1 MVVIHYHNKPTIV
14 NDSLTNYGIGM
25 TWLFCTWENG
35 DGNFNERWQ
44 LFHQGN
50 HQNWWSTW
58 RDQKVPDFQ
67 TKSWKIYMFL
77 PSACHGNRQKRMK
90 SSCFAFFLVISVSQ
104 HLKVPGR
111 WGNMAVALRTVRPW
125 GVGTGDL
132 RTMAKGLRSWCIQP
146 KLWRHPG
153 TSSLRRKSLT
163 DWHPVHSPAVET
175 IALEALFAKSLVDFR
190 GEFWPLAF
198 TNSLFLES
206 LPALGFWALK
216 STWLVDFPFT
226 QRSDRSQSDQMHR
239 AVAIY
244 HPKSWTQLDLTD
256 SNAIPPV
263 MSSSAIWGPV

>member
-1 MVVIHYHNKPTIV
+1 M
-14 NDSLTNYGIGM
+14 GM
-25 TWLFCTWENG
+25 AISTK
-35 DGNFNERWQ
+35 DGNCSIRETIKTDNQPGGIKRYPIFRQSHGRFTCFYRPPATEIVRNEW
-44 LFHQGN
+44 
-50 HQNWWSTW
+50 
-58 RDQKVPDFQ
+58 
-67 TKSWKIYMFL
+67 
-77 PSACHGNRQKRMK
+77 NRVVLR
-90 SSCFAFFLVISVSQ
+90 FFLVISVSQ